1 VRAALGLL
9 ANAVDAAR
17 TLPDR
22 AVELPVLA
30 VSTALQF
37 SLRAQQRYAELA
49 MRGDEVIDRFHGPP
63 DEPPAWATFDDA
75 PAEPNGTGASAAPTD
90 PVPTEAAAEVTAE
103 AGADPVP
110 TEAAAEV
117 TAEAGAEVP
126 TDPVPTEAAAEV
138 TAEAG
143 AEVPTDPVPT
153 EAAAEVPPEMSGDPV
168 PTEAAA
174 EPPDDIPIGPA
185 DDPAA
190 PIKSPA
196 KQPRARK
203 APVKKASA
211 ATDKAPKTVRA
222 PRQAEP
228 SAFDRTD
235 NE

>member
-1 VRAALGLL
+1 VSAIPTPVRAALGLL

-49 MRGDEVIDRFHGPP
+49 LRGDELIDRLHGPP

-75 PAEPNGTGASAAPTD
+75 PAEPNGSGASSEPAEPAAADLSAAADVSDVSADPSAAADVSDVSADPSAAPDVSDVSAAD
-90 PVPTEAAAEVTAE
+90 PSAAPDDPDAE
-103 AGADPVP
+103 APA
-110 TEAAAEV
+110 T
-117 TAEAGAEVP
+117 
-126 TDPVPTEAAAEV
+126 
-138 TAEAG
+138 
-143 AEVPTDPVPT
+143 
-153 EAAAEVPPEMSGDPV
+153 PPE
-168 PTEAAA
+168 
-174 EPPDDIPIGPA
+174 DIPIAAA
-185 DDPAA
+185 DTPAA
-190 PIKSPA
+190 LVKSAA

-203 APVKKASA
+203 APAKKAA
-211 ATDKAPKTVRA
+211 AETPKSVRA

-235 NE
+235 DE

>member
-138 TAEAG
+138 
-143 AEVPTDPVPT
+143 
-153 EAAAEVPPEMSGDPV
+153 PPEMSGDPV

>member
-1 VRAALGLL
+1 VSAIPTPVRAALGLL

-49 MRGDEVIDRFHGPP
+49 LRGDELIDRLHGPP

-75 PAEPNGTGASAAPTD
+75 PAEPNGSGASSEPAEPAAADLSAAADVSDVSADPSAAPDVSDVSAAD
-90 PVPTEAAAEVTAE
+90 PSAAPDDPDAE
-103 AGADPVP
+103 APA
-110 TEAAAEV
+110 T
-117 TAEAGAEVP
+117 
-126 TDPVPTEAAAEV
+126 
-138 TAEAG
+138 
-143 AEVPTDPVPT
+143 
-153 EAAAEVPPEMSGDPV
+153 PPE
-168 PTEAAA
+168 
-174 EPPDDIPIGPA
+174 DIPIAAA
-185 DDPAA
+185 DTPAA
-190 PIKSPA
+190 LVKSAA

-203 APVKKASA
+203 APAKKAA
-211 ATDKAPKTVRA
+211 AETPKSVRA

-235 NE
+235 DE